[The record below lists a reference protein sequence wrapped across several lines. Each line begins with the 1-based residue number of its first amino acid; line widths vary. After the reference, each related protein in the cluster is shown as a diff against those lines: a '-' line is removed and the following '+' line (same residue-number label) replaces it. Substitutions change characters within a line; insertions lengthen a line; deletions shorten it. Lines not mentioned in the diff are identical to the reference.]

1 MVQWQREIVATGER
15 VDALGADPV
24 GYLSYGEDGRMSA
37 IVVRRDRQPPADAVP
52 TDDEKLRLFDGM
64 LAYAGTF
71 TVLEDKVVHHVD
83 ASWNERWTGTDQVRF
98 YKLDGD
104 ILTVDGAPASDP
116 HTGEEVIHRILFRKL

>member
-1 MVQWQREIVATGER
+1 WQREIVATGER

-37 IVVRRDRQPPADAVP
+37 IVVRRERQPPADAVA

-83 ASWNERWTGTDQVRF
+83 ASWNEHWTGTDQVRF

-104 ILTVDGAPASDP
+104 ILTVDTAPASDP
-116 HTGEEVIHRILFRKL
+116 HTGEQVIHKILFRKL